1 MAKKQETKIEVEE
14 PQIEEIVVE
23 TAPVVEQ
30 PKTRE
35 RVKPKDEWEIKDRI
49 YLLKDGKK
57 PLSRSIKSANI
68 YYFDEE
74 KGYERELKYCQ
85 NQKTPFV
92 DEMKGDQ
99 RLEHI
104 VFRSGSLFVEKEKT
118 TLQKLLS
125 LYHPHRDQ
133 IYEEYK
139 PAKLAEDEIDI
150 LEMQVDALTAARN
163 IDIDM
168 AEAIMR
174 VEKGYEREIK
184 YCENQRT
191 PFVDE
196 MKGDQRLSHIIFR
209 SGALFVPKNKT
220 VLQKMLS
227 LYHPHKDKIYYE
239 WQPAKKAADQ
249 IEVLNLEVD
258 ALVAARSVEIDMAEA
273 IMRAEV
279 GSKVDTLSSKELRR
293 DLLVFA
299 KKNPKLFLELADDE
313 NVMLRN
319 FGIKAVEDGILR
331 LSSDQRNFLWG
342 SNGRKLMVIPFDEH
356 PYTALA
362 HWFKTDEGMEI
373 YSNIEK
379 RLNQ

>member
-1 MAKKQETKIEVEE
+1 MAKKQETKKVEVE
-14 PQIEEIVVE
+14 PQIETMVE
-23 TAPVVEQ
+23 TVITEE

-35 RVKPKDEWEIKDRI
+35 RLKPDNEWEIKDRLY
-49 YLLKDGKK
+49 YLKGNKK
-57 PLSRSIKSANI
+57 PLSRSIKSTDI

-85 NQKTPFV
+85 NQKTSFV

-104 VFRSGSLFVEKEKT
+104 IFRGGALHVPKNKV

-125 LYHPHRDQ
+125 LYHPHKGMLY
-133 IYEEYK
+133 YEFK
-139 PAKLAEDEIDI
+139 PAVVAADEM
-150 LEMQVDALTAARN
+150 EVMNMQVDALVAARN

-174 VEKGYEREIK
+174 VEKG
-184 YCENQRT
+184 
-191 PFVDE
+191 
-196 MKGDQRLSHIIFR
+196 S
-209 SGALFVPKNKT
+209 
-220 VLQKMLS
+220 
-227 LYHPHKDKIYYE
+227 
-239 WQPAKKAADQ
+239 
-249 IEVLNLEVD
+249 EV
-258 ALVAARSVEIDMAEA
+258 S
-273 IMRAEV
+273 
-279 GSKVDTLSSKELRR
+279 SLSSKELKR

-299 KKNPKLFLELADDE
+299 RNNPKLFLELADDE

-319 FGIKAVEDGILR
+319 FGIKAVEAGILR

-362 HWFKTDEGMEI
+362 AWFKTDEGMEI

-379 RLNQ
+379 RLNS